1 MKQLIAAFALMF
13 LAISATVLASP
24 TNIRF
29 AHLDKDMDGQIS
41 IVEAK
46 EDKEV
51 MRQFAD
57 LDEDGDEKISKKEFE
72 SFKA

>member
-1 MKQLIAAFALMF
+1 MKQLIAAFSLMF

-24 TNIRF
+24 INVRF
-29 AHLDKDMDGQIS
+29 SHLDKNMDGQIS

-72 SFKA
+72 SFKP